1 MALGDWIVIFSYF
14 ALVFVL
20 AWWVTRKEKK
30 ETSTKDYFLGGKN
43 LGWFVIGASL
53 FASNI
58 GSEHLIGLAGDG
70 STDGVVVAQFEILA
84 SLILLLLG
92 WVFVP
97 FYLKSNVFTMP
108 EFLEKRYSPQARTY
122 LSWVSIIAYVITKIS
137 VTIFAG
143 GIVFETLMGVPFWTG
158 AIVIV
163 VATGL
168 YTILGGLRAVVYT
181 DMLQMFI
188 LLGGAIAVTFFGLQE
203 IGGWTELT
211 QAVADLDMQTG
222 GDHFNMWKSLND
234 DRYPWTGILFGA
246 PILGVW
252 YWCTDQFIVQRV
264 LAAKD
269 VSNARKGTIFGGLL
283 KLLPLFIFVIPGI
296 VAWVLM
302 QRDVIDIPSTNY
314 TLPSLIQLLLPVGLR
329 GLVVAGLLAALMSS
343 LSSVFNSCSTLF
355 TVDIYKKWKPESS
368 EKKLVTVGQVA
379 TGVMVIMGMLWIP
392 LMERVSG
399 QLFNYIQSVQAYI
412 SPPIAAVFLLGIF
425 SRRLNAQG
433 AMASLYTGLFLGM
446 TRLFAQI
453 MYGESPE
460 SFFYTYANYNFL
472 HYAIWLFI
480 ICSAVLVG
488 VSLLTKRPDLEKIRS
503 ITYER
508 KGKGFF
514 TEKTIRRDLAWSAL
528 VLIGVAS
535 LWFYFST
542 PANSDAYKE
551 GSLSRFDAQVE
562 EVLATMS
569 LEEKAG
575 QMTQVTLEM
584 LLKKDA
590 KGKVIQPASFAP
602 KMLDSA
608 MQIYG
613 VGSILN
619 NVGHTMNLPTWHRL
633 LKEIHA
639 YPAAKNRQKIPIIYG
654 VDAIHGANYTMGA
667 TLFPQQIGL
676 AATWDIRFAEQC
688 GTVTAYET
696 RASGIP
702 WNFSPVLGLGRQP
715 LWSRTFETFGEDVLL
730 AKTMGEAIVHGY
742 QGDSLDANP
751 EKVAACL
758 KHFAGYSMP
767 RTGKDRSPAWIPD
780 RQLREYFLPVFQAA
794 IDAGGQTIM
803 INSGEVNGI
812 PVHAN
817 YALLTKILR
826 GEMGFKG
833 FTVSDWEDVKM
844 LHTTHK
850 VAETERDAVRMAVN
864 AGMDMSMVPLKFDFA
879 NYVVDLVRAGDL
891 PESRVDEAVRRI
903 LTIKFKLGLFD
914 DPLPNLGGFDKF
926 GSPAHSEMAL
936 NAARESITLLKNE
949 DAILPLSKD
958 ARILVSGPGANSMNA
973 LNGAWTHTWQGEDTT
988 FNTPGKATIFEA
1000 MQAISGSE
1008 NVTLLD
1014 MNFGDSTAPAIAK
1027 AASRADVVVLCVGEK
1042 PSTEKPGDI
1051 HDLNLSKPQQML
1063 VKEAAKTGKP
1073 IVMVLLEGRP
1083 RLINELEPLS
1093 KGILM
1098 GYLPGDE
1105 GGKAI
1110 AEILYGD
1117 VNPSGKLPYT
1127 YPRNG
1132 GDLIHYDYKFSET
1145 RDSKFGFDAIQPQFP
1160 FGFGLSYSSFEYSE
1174 LAFSSDSL
1182 SISDALSVS
1191 VKVTNTSSLAGKE
1204 VVQLYLRDEFASITP
1219 SVKRLRAYQKVNLK
1233 AGESK
1238 VITFNLGLDDVR
1250 FIGKENNWVA
1260 EAGRYTVLIG
1270 SLKKSF
1276 FAAWTLE

>member
-1 MALGDWIVIFSYF
+1 MALGDWIVVSSYF
-14 ALVFVL
+14 VLVFLL
-20 AWWVTRKEKK
+20 AWYVTRKEKK
-30 ETSTKDYFLGGKN
+30 ETSTKDYFLGGRN

-108 EFLEKRYSPQARTY
+108 EFLERRYSPRARTY

-143 GIVFETLMGVPFWTG
+143 GIVFETLMGIPFWTG

-163 VATGL
+163 IATGL
-168 YTILGGLRAVVYT
+168 YTVLGGLRAVVYT

-188 LLGGAIAVTFFGLQE
+188 LVGGAIAITFFGLRE
-203 IGGWTELT
+203 IGGWQEL
-211 QAVADLDMQTG
+211 QLAVADLDLQTG

-269 VSNARKGTIFGGLL
+269 ISNARKGTIFGGFL
-283 KLLPLFIFVIPGI
+283 KLLPLFIFVVPGVI
-296 VAWVLM
+296 AWVLM
-302 QRDVIDIPSTNY
+302 QRDVIDVESSNY
-314 TLPSLIQLLLPVGLR
+314 TLPSLVQYLLPVGLR

-368 EKKLVTVGQVA
+368 ERHLVNVGQIA
-379 TGVMVIMGMLWIP
+379 TAVMVIMGMLWIP
-392 LMERVSG
+392 MMERVSG

-425 SRRLNAQG
+425 FRRLNAHG

-446 TRLFAQI
+446 TRLFAQVV
-453 MYGESPE
+453 YGESPE

-488 VSLLTKRPDLEKIRS
+488 VSLMTKRPDLEKIRD
-503 ITYER
+503 ITYQR
-508 KGKGFF
+508 KEKGFF
-514 TEKTIRRDLAWSAL
+514 SEKSIRRDLGLS
-528 VLIGVAS
+528 VLLLIAVAGV
-535 LWFYFST
+535 WWYFST
-542 PANSDAYKE
+542 PSNSDVYKE
-551 GSLSRFDAQVE
+551 GGLSKYDSQVE
-562 EVLATMS
+562 DVLKKMS

-575 QMTQVTLEM
+575 QMTQVTLEF
-584 LLKKDA
+584 LLQKDEA
-590 KGKVIQPASFAP
+590 GKVALPASFNP
-602 KMLDSA
+602 LMLDSA
-608 MQIYG
+608 LNFYS

-619 NVGHTMNLPTWHRL
+619 NVGHTMDLPTWHRL
-633 LKEIHA
+633 LKEIHN
-639 YPAAKNRQKIPIIYG
+639 YPNEKGVDVPILYG
-654 VDAIHGANYTMGA
+654 VDAIHGANYTVGA

-676 AATWDIRFAEQC
+676 AATWDAQFAEAC

-715 LWSRTFETFGEDVLL
+715 LWSRIFETFGEDVLL
-730 AKTMGEAIVHGY
+730 AQVMGAAIVKGY

-758 KHFAGYSMP
+758 KHFAGYSIP
-767 RTGKDRSPAWIPD
+767 RSGKDRTPAWIPD
-780 RQLREYFLPVFQAA
+780 RQLREYFLPVFQTA

-803 INSGEVNGI
+803 INSGEINGI

-817 YALLTKILR
+817 YDLLTRILR
-826 GEMGFKG
+826 QEMGFKG

-850 VAETERDAVRMAVN
+850 IAATEREAVKLAVM
-864 AGMDMSMVPLKFDFA
+864 AGMDMSMVPLSFDFA
-879 NYVVDLVRAGDL
+879 GHVVALVRNGEI
-891 PESRVDEAVRRI
+891 PEGRIDEAVRRI
-903 LTIKFKLGLFD
+903 LTIKFKLGLFE
-914 DPLPNLGGFDKF
+914 DPLPNLAKFDKF
-926 GSPAHSEMAL
+926 GSEEFATIAL
-936 NAARESITLLKNE
+936 NSARESVTLLKNE
-949 DAILPLSKD
+949 QAILPLSKD
-958 ARILVSGPGANSMNA
+958 KRVLVCGPGANSLNA
-973 LNGAWTHTWQGEDTT
+973 LNGGWTHTWQGEDTT
-988 FNTPGKATIFEA
+988 FNTVGKSTVFEA
-1000 MQAISGSE
+1000 MQKIGGTN
-1008 NVTLLD
+1008 NVSLLN
-1014 MNFGDSTAPAIAK
+1014 MTFADSTLPNIAQ
-1027 AASRADVVVLCVGEK
+1027 AATKSDVIVLCLGES

-1051 HDLNLSKPQQML
+1051 HDLNLSPIQRQL
-1063 VKEAAKTGKP
+1063 VAAASKTGKP
-1073 IVMVLLEGRP
+1073 IVVVLLEGRP
-1083 RLINELEPLS
+1083 RIISEIEPLS
-1093 KGILM
+1093 QGILM
-1098 GYLPGDE
+1098 AYLPGDE
-1105 GGKAI
+1105 GGQAI
-1110 AEILYGD
+1110 AEIIYGD

-1127 YPRNG
+1127 YPRYA
-1132 GDLIHYDYKFSET
+1132 GDIVHYDYKYTET
-1145 RDSKFGFDAIQPQFP
+1145 KDSKFGYNAIQPQFP
-1160 FGFGLSYSSFEYSE
+1160 FGYGLSYSNFEYSD
-1174 LAFSSDSL
+1174 LVLSQDSL
-1182 SISDALSVS
+1182 ATQDSLIIE
-1191 VKVTNTSSLAGKE
+1191 VKVTNTGSVAGKE
-1204 VVQLYLRDEFASITP
+1204 VVQLYVRDDFASITP
-1219 SVKRLRAYQKVNLK
+1219 SNKRLRGFEKVGLK
-1233 AGESK
+1233 PDESK
-1238 VITFNLGLDDVR
+1238 IVR
-1250 FIGKENNWVA
+1250 FVLHAESVGFIGKANRWIIEP
-1260 EAGRYTVLIG
+1260 GDFTVMIG
-1270 SLKKSF
+1270 PLNKGF
-1276 FAAWTLE
+1276 FAAWLLE